1 MGSLAPFP
9 PLDLWSPLS
18 TLLSLLLLFTYD
30 VLPLA
35 FCCAVHEGE
44 CVGVRL
50 GTFWLTRKG
59 SQGRSWAE
67 RCVRYAEGEQGREKG
82 DKLAGWMDGERG
94 REGMECESGESNYP
108 T

>member
-50 GTFWLTRKG
+50 GTFWWTRKG
-59 SQGRSWAE
+59 SQGRLWAE
-67 RCVRYAEGEQGREKG
+67 RCVRYAEVK
-82 DKLAGWMDGERG
+82 G
-94 REGMECESGESNYP
+94 REGRRETNWLAG
-108 T
+108 